1 MRIITYSK
9 DGASGV
15 GVMVDDTGFVD
26 LGKAAPN
33 LPPSLR
39 GILEM
44 DGDGLGRVADAVEG
58 KAADLSLDDV
68 VLEPVIPEPQAIWAL
83 ALNFEMH
90 LEETRLTTSSEYP
103 QIFLRMPASQ
113 TGHGQ
118 PLLCPDPEIAKPF
131 DYEGELAV
139 IIGKTG
145 RHIAAGESAPYI
157 AGYSIYNEGS
167 VRQFQQHNR
176 QFGLGKNFEKSGSF
190 GPWMMTPD
198 EFGDVDDHTLITRLN
213 GVEKQHA
220 SLSEMVFSVG
230 DVIAYLS
237 TGYALR
243 PGDVLVMG
251 TPGAIPPPDDWEPG
265 PNDSKRVRG
274 RTHMNPGDTVEV
286 EITGLGTLTNP
297 IAADGWTP

>member
-1 MRIITYSK
+1 MRIITYRK
-9 DGASGV
+9 DGQSGV
-15 GVMVDDTGFVD
+15 GVMIDDTGFVD
-26 LGKAAPN
+26 LGRAAPG
-33 LPPSLR
+33 LPPTLR

-44 DGDGLGRVADAVEG
+44 DGNGLDRVRDAVDG
-58 KAADLSLDDV
+58 KSADLSLDDV
-68 VLEPVIPEPQAIWAL
+68 ELEPVIPEPHAIWAL

-90 LEETRLTTSSEYP
+90 LEETRLTTSNEFP
-103 QIFLRMPASQ
+103 QIFLRTPASQ
-113 TGHGQ
+113 TGHGR
-118 PLLCPDPEIAKPF
+118 PLLCPDPGIAKPF

-139 IIGKTG
+139 IIGKSG
-145 RHIAAGESAPYI
+145 RHIGANDCAPYI
-157 AGYSIYNEGS
+157 AGYSVYNEGS

-176 QFGLGKNFEKSGSF
+176 QFGLGKNFEQSGSF

-198 EFGDVDDHTLITRLN
+198 EFGDVNDHSVITRLN

-243 PGDVLVMG
+243 PSDVLVMG
-251 TPGAIPPPDDWEPG
+251 TPGAIPPPDDWTPG

-274 RTHMNPGDTVEV
+274 RTHMKPGDTVEV
-286 EITGLGTLTNP
+286 EITGLGSLSNP
-297 IAADGWTP
+297 IVADGWTP

>member
-1 MRIITYSK
+1 MRVITYSK
-9 DGASGV
+9 DGVSGV

-26 LGKAAPN
+26 LGRAAPD
-33 LPPSLR
+33 LPPTLR

-44 DGDGLGRVADAVEG
+44 DGDGLGRVRDAVAG

-90 LEETRLTTSSEYP
+90 LEETRLTTSNEYP
-103 QIFLRMPASQ
+103 QIFLRMPSSQ

-118 PLLCPDPEIAKPF
+118 PLLCPDPAIAKPF

-145 RHIAAGESAPYI
+145 RHIAADACAPYI

-167 VRQFQQHNR
+167 IRQFQQHNR

-190 GPWMMTPD
+190 GPWLMTPD
-198 EFGDVDDHTLITRLN
+198 EFGDVDDHTVITRLN

-220 SLSEMVFSVG
+220 SLGEMVFSVG

-251 TPGAIPPPDDWEPG
+251 TPGAIPPPADWEPG